1 MFGYFRLTLW
11 IPYTRF
17 LITSQPFA
25 PTRYTAKVFGSTVA
39 LEEQFSLRCCAGVEV
54 MGPPE
59 MRRRGSRPTKCNS
72 FIQFPVENT
81 LGLRYILRSATQIPT
96 LKESRVSWWF
106 HKFHSFLNLFL
117 LHSPR
122 PLWQE
127 ARWAPSP
134 SQGWKWIPWHI
145 LGDELVALYRA
156 AHSST
161 GSWHG

>member
-17 LITSQPFA
+17 LMTSQPFA

-39 LEEQFSLRCCAGVEV
+39 LEEQFSLRCCAGVGV

-72 FIQFPVENT
+72 FIPFPVENT
-81 LGLRYILRSATQIPT
+81 LRLRYILRSAAQIPT

-106 HKFHSFLNLFL
+106 HNFHRFLNLEFTL
-117 LHSPR
+117 SQASL
-122 PLWQE
+122 
-127 ARWAPSP
+127 ARGKVGTESEPGMEGNKLP
-134 SQGWKWIPWHI
+134 HLQWHQWTRERERERK
-145 LGDELVALYRA
+145 L
-156 AHSST
+156 
-161 GSWHG
+161 